1 MYALGVRDTLLVM
14 LSMEIACI
22 KERSTNVEFAI
33 QSPSPHRSQV
43 DVSISVVILP
53 QVRSCFVAETLSLP
67 SLVPVPAIMP
77 KLVRDTRPV
86 MPKLL
91 QVFWVSTAR
100 NKAKHTKE
108 ENDEDA
114 EVERRRM
121 KMEEV
126 QQAKSRQQEEAA
138 GVAGAIAA
146 AARVAATEAFF
157 KVIRES
163 EERKNSHKRWCR
175 DRSRSRQKKHGLPTP
190 DQLREWSSR
199 PLVVL

>member
-1 MYALGVRDTLLVM
+1 
-14 LSMEIACI
+14 
-22 KERSTNVEFAI
+22 
-33 QSPSPHRSQV
+33 
-43 DVSISVVILP
+43 
-53 QVRSCFVAETLSLP
+53 
-67 SLVPVPAIMP
+67 MP
-77 KLVRDTRPV
+77 KLV
-86 MPKLL
+86 

-108 ENDEDA
+108 ENEEDA
-114 EVERRRM
+114 ALEKRRT

-126 QQAKSRQQEEAA
+126 QQAQSREQEEAA
-138 GVAGAIAA
+138 DVAGAKVAA
-146 AARVAATEAFF
+146 AKVAATEAFF

>member
-1 MYALGVRDTLLVM
+1 MYALGVGDTLLVM
-14 LSMEIACI
+14 LSMEIACT

-53 QVRSCFVAETLSLP
+53 QVTSCPVAQTRSLP

-86 MPKLL
+86 MPKLV

-108 ENDEDA
+108 ENEEDA

-126 QQAKSRQQEEAA
+126 QQEQSRQQE
-138 GVAGAIAA
+138 AA
-146 AARVAATEAFF
+146 AAAAVANAAAAKIEARAAFF
-157 KVIRES
+157 KKLADRE
-163 EERKNSHKRWCR
+163 EVREQERRWMR
-175 DRSRSRQKKHGLPTP
+175 ERSRSRQRTLGLPTP
-190 DQLREWSSR
+190 EQL
-199 PLVVL
+199 LK